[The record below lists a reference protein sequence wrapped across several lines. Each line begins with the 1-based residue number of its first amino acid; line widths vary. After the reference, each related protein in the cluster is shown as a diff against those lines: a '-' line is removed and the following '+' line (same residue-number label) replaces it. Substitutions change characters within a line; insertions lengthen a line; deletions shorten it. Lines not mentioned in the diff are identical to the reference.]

1 MGLLLQGHLPV
12 LALLYISHH
21 QPYLKSPPQLGRE
34 YGAWMSLS
42 HVISFSGPLPLY
54 NLLSMALF
62 FRLLTA
68 SGHQK
73 LLRTAKRSA
82 FQPDSIKS
90 VGAKTI
96 QNQHK
101 HIIG

>member
-1 MGLLLQGHLPV
+1 MRLLLQEHLPV

-62 FRLLTA
+62 VSA
-68 SGHQK
+68 SDSFWPPKAAADCQT
-73 LLRTAKRSA
+73 LSLSAKFYKIRW
-82 FQPDSIKS
+82 
-90 VGAKTI
+90 AKTI